1 MHNLK
6 VLAFGSKNFNTSLE
20 ELKEHLNFKLIIDN
34 NEFIDE
40 KFNKFEILLIH
51 EDYFQDDL
59 IKKKTN
65 LIKVDKIKILV
76 SNKKNS
82 DLDFFS
88 EKIFL
93 PLKIK
98 DLNKIVE
105 NSIVKKSFNKNSSI
119 KIKNYILD
127 KNEKKL
133 KNDKKYVL
141 LTEKEVQLLELFLIN
156 NKPVSKDT
164 ILKHV
169 WKYAPNSDT
178 HTVETHIYRLRKK
191 IKSNFTDENFI
202 LNHKDGYVL

>member
-34 NEFIDE
+34 NEFMDE
-40 KFNKFEILLIH
+40 KLNKFEILLIH
-51 EDYFQDDL
+51 EDYFQDNL
-59 IKKKTN
+59 IKKKAN
-65 LIKVDKIKILV
+65 LIKVDNIKILV
-76 SNKKNS
+76 FNKKNTN
-82 DLDFFS
+82 LNFFS
-88 EKIFL
+88 EKISL
-93 PLKIK
+93 PLSVKN
-98 DLNKIVE
+98 LNKIIE

-133 KNDKKYVL
+133 KNDKTYVL
-141 LTEKEVQLLELFLIN
+141 LTEKEVQLLELFLVN
-156 NKPVSKDT
+156 NKPVSKDM

-169 WKYAPNSDT
+169 WKYAADSDT

-191 IKSNFTDENFI
+191 IKSNFADEKFI